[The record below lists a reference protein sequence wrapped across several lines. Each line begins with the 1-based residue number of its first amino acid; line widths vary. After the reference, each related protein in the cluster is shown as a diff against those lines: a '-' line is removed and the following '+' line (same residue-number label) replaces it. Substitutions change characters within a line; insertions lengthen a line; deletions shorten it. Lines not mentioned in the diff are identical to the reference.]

1 MDISDEHNCDT
12 FNNSKLIIMKQQF
25 SFFTGI
31 DVSKSWLDI
40 AVFSADK
47 GIVHQARIN
56 NSIKDIKSFFKELKR
71 LLNTELTNHL
81 FCMEHTGRY
90 GKAFLNASVIEKVN
104 VWVEL
109 PLQIKRSQGLVRG
122 KTDLWDAVRIAQYAH
137 RFADKAIFW
146 KPMDKKI
153 EELKELQVKRA
164 RMVKAYTQLSLDGKN
179 DPLFKKPL
187 QALKQSIEAI
197 ELKMEQVVEQ
207 SENVKHQ
214 YKLLQTVPGIGKQTA
229 IALLV
234 VTNGFTRLT
243 ESRKLSCYAG
253 LAPFPYQSGS
263 SVKGRT
269 KISKMG
275 DMKLKVLVNLSAWNA
290 IRSITAFKD
299 YFNRK
304 VSEGKH
310 KMSVINAIRNK
321 LLALALAVIKRNGPY
336 TKEYSFSFS

>member
-1 MDISDEHNCDT
+1 ME
-12 FNNSKLIIMKQQF
+12 QF

-31 DVSKSWLDI
+31 DVSKLWLDI
-40 AVFSADK
+40 AVFKPTD
-47 GIVHQARIN
+47 GVIHQTRIN
-56 NSIKDIKSFFKELKR
+56 NNVKDIRAFLRDLKKH
-71 LLNTELTNHL
+71 LKAEITEHL

-90 GKAFLNASVIEKVN
+90 GRAFLNASVLEKAK

-122 KTDLWDAVRIAQYAH
+122 KTDQWDAVRIAQYAH
-137 RFADKAIFW
+137 RFADKAVFW
-146 KPMDKKI
+146 KPMDKTM
-153 EELKELQVKRA
+153 EELKELQVKRG
-164 RMVKAYTQLSLDGKN
+164 RMVKAYTQLSQESKN

-187 QALKQSIEAI
+187 QALKQSIKAI
-197 ELKMEQVVEQ
+197 ELKMEQLVQQ
-207 SENVKHQ
+207 SEKSKHQ
-214 YKLLQTVPGIGKQTA
+214 YELLQTVPGIGKQTA

-275 DMKLKVLVNLSAWNA
+275 DMKLKVLLNLSAWNA

-304 VSEGKH
+304 VAEGKH
-310 KMSVINAIRNK
+310 KMSVINAVRNK
-321 LLALALAVIKRNGPY
+321 LLALTLAVIKRNSPFE
-336 TKEYSFSFS
+336 KNYSFS